1 MLRPHRRAALFLLT
15 GLQPWLIAQEPSIA
29 RALQDEFSAVVR
41 KTAPGIVAIRTFVR
55 GGADSHAGTPAEAAA
70 RTAGGWAIADE
81 RAADYPGFRLH
92 GTASGFFAG
101 SDGDV
106 LTTLLPLR
114 IDDER
119 LVDLVEVETCD
130 GHRLLADVLGIE
142 PTLQIAVLRPAVA
155 DSWALPKTASLPF
168 ADSDALPLGSWLLA
182 AGDPAGPERFL
193 ATGLL
198 VAKPSRDCYQEL
210 MSATYMQ
217 ATMTLH
223 PGAFGGPLLDLD
235 GRVVGILSPLP
246 VAGLAAHACTTW
258 ALPSKLV
265 EVLHDAIRTAGTSR
279 SPWLGIAVM
288 SRAEIVA
295 TRGFQTFQDLAK
307 PPHGILLENVYAPSP
322 AATAGL
328 QPGDF
333 LTHFKGREIHAP
345 VDFQRQ
351 LYLTG
356 VGRTA
361 TLRIWRAGKAAVHE
375 LVVAARPPEAKPR

>member
-1 MLRPHRRAALFLLT
+1 MRRPNRTAVLFALA
-15 GLQPWLIAQEPSIA
+15 GLQPLLVAQESSIA
-29 RALQDEFSAVVR
+29 RSLQDEFSAVVR

-70 RTAGGWAIADE
+70 RTAGWAIAEE

-92 GTASGFFAG
+92 GTASGFFTGGA
-101 SDGDV
+101 GDV

-114 IDDER
+114 VDGDR
-119 LVDLVEVETCD
+119 LVDLVEIETHD

-142 PTLQIAVLRPAVA
+142 PTLQIAALRPAVA
-155 DSWALPKTASLPF
+155 DSWVLPKTASLPF

-246 VAGLAAHACTTW
+246 VAGLAAHPSTTW

-295 TRGFQTFQDLAK
+295 TRGFQAFQELAK

-322 AATAGL
+322 AAAAGL

-333 LTHFKGREIHAP
+333 LTHFDGREIHAP

-351 LYLTG
+351 LYLAG

-361 TLRIWRAGKAAVHE
+361 TLRIWRAGKASVHE
-375 LVVAARPPEAKPR
+375 LVVEVRPPEAKPR